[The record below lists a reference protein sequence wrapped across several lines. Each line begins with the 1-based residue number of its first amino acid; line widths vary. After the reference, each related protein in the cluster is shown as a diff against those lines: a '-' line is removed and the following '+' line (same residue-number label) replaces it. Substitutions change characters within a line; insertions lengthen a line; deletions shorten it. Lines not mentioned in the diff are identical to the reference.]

1 MASRAQLSR
10 HWALRALAG
19 LGLACTFVAA
29 VIVGVLLHA
38 DLPVSRHLA
47 SRLVQR
53 ALGTTLGGKIVLAP
67 LEGVSFTHLA
77 VPKAVLLDIYGH
89 PVLELWK
96 VRIDLALSDLFSGTS
111 GGAIVVSH

>member
-1 MASRAQLSR
+1 MTSRAR
-10 HWALRALAG
+10 RWALRALAG
-19 LGLACTFVAA
+19 LGLVCTFAA
-29 VIVGVLLHA
+29 TMVLGVLLHA

-67 LEGVSFTHLA
+67 LGGVSFTHLA
-77 VPKAVLLDIYGH
+77 VPKAVLLDVYGH

-96 VRIDLALSDLFSGTS
+96 VRIDLSLRDLLSGTS
-111 GGAIVVSH
+111 G